1 MNGGD
6 SKRTAALLRRAF
18 DESFAVAALTNRTRR
33 EALLFLRVYESELA
47 VRASEVAAV
56 SRCPPLTRL
65 PSQNPSVLGL
75 ARLRGRLCV
84 VHSFA
89 DLVGE
94 PRGKPNAGAL
104 LLLCAAEP
112 SVGLLADE
120 LLGHVQADADTIYA
134 DPTQGGWSNAIVSG
148 GGKRCP
154 LASIPL
160 LLAAIRQATST
171 ERRSDE
177 T

>member
-6 SKRTAALLRRAF
+6 PKSRAALLRRAF
-18 DESFAVAALTNRTRR
+18 DESFAVTALTNPTAL
-33 EALLFLRVYESELA
+33 EALLFLRVHESELA

-56 SRCPPLTRL
+56 SRCPPLARL

-75 ARLRGRLCV
+75 ARLRGRLVV

-104 LLLCAAEP
+104 LLLCAGAP

-120 LLGHVQADADTIYA
+120 LLGHVHVDANTIYS
-134 DPTQGGWSNAIVSG
+134 DPSQGGWSNAIVNG
-148 GGKRCP
+148 GGRRCP

-160 LLAAIRQATST
+160 LLAAIRQASST